1 MITSPNQNLLRFPH
15 STIHLTHIPEWNT
28 FVPYIST
35 KPQVHFFYSFTQPG
49 RSETFRII
57 APKTRC
63 QLGPLF
69 AKRVGLL
76 GSILPGGSWWA
87 LPELREDGVEPTA
100 ALTALRRIWE
110 LVADERRV
118 AFVAVVSLVI
128 AALSEISMPS
138 ILAASIF
145 SAQSGETVAFS
156 RNALFLLLLC
166 LTSGICSGLRSGCFG
181 ILNVTLV
188 KHLRENLYTTILF
201 QDISYFDKER
211 VGYLT
216 SRLTADCQRLSHA
229 IGNDLQLILRNTCQ
243 GTGAILNLMVLSW
256 PLALSALVI
265 CSILSAI
272 FLVYVQY
279 QRKAAKLIQD
289 FTACAND
296 VALETLSSIRT
307 VRAYGTGKREFGRY
321 KQWLQSLALIN
332 LRENVASGF
341 WDLIFST
348 LYRSMQIFA
357 LLLVGLS
364 VLRCHVT
371 VEQLTKYV
379 LYCEW
384 LSYATWRLTNS
395 LTSLLQSIGA
405 SEQIFQLINLL
416 PSDQFLAKG
425 VKLQRLAG
433 HIRFA
438 NVSFYY
444 PARSMMPVLEHLDFS
459 IEENQVIAIVGLSGS
474 GKSTLLNLLLRLY
487 EPSSGQIYI
496 DGFPLGELD
505 IRWLRQHIG
514 YVAQESHHLFHMD
527 IKSNIKYGCPGNIKQ
542 EDIEQAAKKA
552 YAHDFISSLPNGY
565 ETLVDDNAL
574 SGGQKQRIAI
584 TRAILRD
591 PVIMIL
597 DEATSAL
604 DSECEHYVKESLYA
618 LKDESKRRTI
628 IIIAHRLSTAKAA
641 DKIFVMDDGRIIEMG
656 DHEELMLK
664 DGLYAKLNKIQ
675 ADI

>member
-1 MITSPNQNLLRFPH
+1 MIMSSSQNFLRFPH

-35 KPQVHFFYSFTQPG
+35 KPQVHFFSSFTHPG

-57 APKTRC
+57 APKTLC

-76 GSILPGGSWWA
+76 GSILPSGGWWA
-87 LPELREDGVEPTA
+87 LPELREDGVETTA

-145 SAQSGETVAFS
+145 SAQSGETMAFS

-211 VGYLT
+211 VGDLT

-243 GTGAILNLMVLSW
+243 GIGAILNLMVLSW

-321 KQWLQSLALIN
+321 KQWLQSLALIT
-332 LRENVASGF
+332 LRENVAFGF

-348 LYRSMQIFA
+348 LYRSM
-357 LLLVGLS
+357 
-364 VLRCHVT
+364 
-371 VEQLTKYV
+371 
-379 LYCEW
+379 
-384 LSYATWRLTNS
+384 
-395 LTSLLQSIGA
+395 QSIGA

-438 NVSFYY
+438 NVTFSY

-459 IEENQVIAIVGLSGS
+459 IEENQVIAILYLAKVGLSGS

-496 DGFPLGELD
+496 DGFPLRELD

-514 YVAQESHHLFHMD
+514 YVAQESHLFHMD

-542 EDIEQAAKKA
+542 EDIERAAKKA

-618 LKDESKRRTI
+618 LKDECKRRTI

-656 DHEELMLK
+656 DHEGLMLK

-675 ADI
+675 ANI

>member
-1 MITSPNQNLLRFPH
+1 MIMSSSQNFLRFPH

-35 KPQVHFFYSFTQPG
+35 KPQVHFFSSFTHPG

-57 APKTRC
+57 APKTLC

-76 GSILPGGSWWA
+76 GSILPSGGWWA
-87 LPELREDGVEPTA
+87 LPELREDGVETTA

-145 SAQSGETVAFS
+145 SAQSGETMAFS

-211 VGYLT
+211 VGDLT

-243 GTGAILNLMVLSW
+243 GIGAILNLMVLSW

-321 KQWLQSLALIN
+321 KQWLQSLALIT
-332 LRENVASGF
+332 LRENVAFGF

-348 LYRSMQIFA
+348 LYRSM
-357 LLLVGLS
+357 
-364 VLRCHVT
+364 
-371 VEQLTKYV
+371 
-379 LYCEW
+379 
-384 LSYATWRLTNS
+384 
-395 LTSLLQSIGA
+395 QSIGA

-438 NVSFYY
+438 NVTFSY

-496 DGFPLGELD
+496 DGFPLRELD

-514 YVAQESHHLFHMD
+514 YVAQESHLFHMD

-542 EDIEQAAKKA
+542 EDIERAAKKA

-618 LKDESKRRTI
+618 LKDECKRRTI

-656 DHEELMLK
+656 DHEGLMLK

-675 ADI
+675 ANI